1 MSSDRELR
9 ERYETLDV
17 LRGIAAFCV
26 LFWHWRWL
34 YCTPPLDCSTDPTLQ
49 PFFWLLKPL
58 YQYGRWGVDLFFLI
72 SGFVFFYLYADA
84 ISNKRVMG
92 VTFAVSRFSRLYPLH
107 LLTLLVVTALQM
119 LYFQRNGS
127 YFIFE
132 VNDAKHFLMHLFF
145 ASNWSRNSPFTFNG
159 PAWSLS
165 IEVLL
170 YAMFFVLART
180 RLTHPLMLAVMAL
193 GGAFITR
200 EYNWIGRGVLSF
212 FTGGLCFYLTRDW
225 RKTHRLDPFL
235 TACALLVPVGALL
248 IQIVRKDVSFAERFT
263 VIVLFPAMILTL
275 TTNEIRLKPIIGPL
289 RWLGDISYSSYLIHF
304 PLALSFVTAA
314 SYFGFVMDP
323 SSPWSLLLFL
333 AFLIVLSI
341 LSFSHFETPV
351 QGFLRTIAVARFNAH
366 SQKTD
371 SG

>member
-1 MSSDRELR
+1 
-9 ERYETLDV
+9 
-17 LRGIAAFCV
+17 
-26 LFWHWRWL
+26 
-34 YCTPPLDCSTDPTLQ
+34 
-49 PFFWLLKPL
+49 
-58 YQYGRWGVDLFFLI
+58 
-72 SGFVFFYLYADA
+72 
-84 ISNKRVMG
+84 MG

-200 EYNWIGRGVLSF
+200 EYNWIGRGFFPSLREGCAFISQETGARLTDWTLS
-212 FTGGLCFYLTRDW
+212 
-225 RKTHRLDPFL
+225 
-235 TACALLVPVGALL
+235 
-248 IQIVRKDVSFAERFT
+248 
-263 VIVLFPAMILTL
+263 
-275 TTNEIRLKPIIGPL
+275 
-289 RWLGDISYSSYLIHF
+289 
-304 PLALSFVTAA
+304 
-314 SYFGFVMDP
+314 
-323 SSPWSLLLFL
+323 
-333 AFLIVLSI
+333 
-341 LSFSHFETPV
+341 
-351 QGFLRTIAVARFNAH
+351 
-366 SQKTD
+366 
-371 SG
+371 